1 MNVNQSGC
9 IKHVSAGENTIF
21 KLRGRLHMDHNWQAG
36 LLMQFTVDNGI
47 KFNISKSQSI
57 DFYPN
62 FGQDKWR
69 LITFEGDNFQKAY
82 MYKWNFTQWLNYAY
96 SQSFTML
103 CMNLTG
109 ILINRCIR
117 TCLFFPLQV
126 TLRKLTKSS
135 KNYLTRNCFSAIG
148 WYALNYEDCNICR
161 CKRRVWYNMLSAFQI
176 WVAIEYAFFK

>member
-1 MNVNQSGC
+1 MFLPEKKQF
-9 IKHVSAGENTIF
+9 F
-21 KLRGRLHMDHNWQAG
+21 KLRGRLYMDHNWQAG

-135 KNYLTRNCFSAIG
+135 KNYLLGIVLVPLGDMHEIMRTAIYADVKGEFGTTCFQRFRF
-148 WYALNYEDCNICR
+148 E
-161 CKRRVWYNMLSAFQI
+161 
-176 WVAIEYAFFK
+176 